1 MVAPGVGATAIC
13 RAAHTATQQHTHAL
27 PQELIHI
34 DVLVWLCHM
43 VEEATTKTAA
53 QWIAERC
60 DLELP
65 PGVQMDWH
73 IPPGVQVDWPLIE
86 FANRALQ
93 EELAHRITMAASA
106 EAAAAGVTTE
116 RTASSR
122 AVPSA
127 SANASPSR
135 NTSGQRSGR
144 GMGAPRGAEIN
155 TASIN
160 TPTY

>member
-1 MVAPGVGATAIC
+1 MVAPGVGAAAIC
-13 RAAHTATQQHTHAL
+13 RAAHITTQQHTHAL

-43 VEEATTKTAA
+43 VEGATTKTAA
-53 QWIAERC
+53 QWIAERY
-60 DLELP
+60 DLGLP
-65 PGVQMDWH
+65 PGAQ
-73 IPPGVQVDWPLIE
+73 GDWPLLE
-86 FANRALQ
+86 YANAV
-93 EELAHRITMAASA
+93 LAEQLAYLTTMAASA

-135 NTSGQRSGR
+135 NTSGQQNGR